1 MKAGIVGLPNV
12 GKSTLFNALTKSY
25 AAQAANF
32 PFCTIDP
39 NVGVV
44 NVNDVR
50 LTELAR
56 VAKTQKIVPAIT
68 EFVDIAG
75 IVKGASQGEGLGN
88 KFLANIREADAIVQV
103 VRVFEDGDVH
113 HVSGSVDPKRDIE
126 IINAELI
133 IADLETLDR
142 KSVENG
148 KKLRGGDKNAAA
160 MQVIIDKI
168 KPELLAGKLARTVAL
183 TIEEKALAR
192 ELWLLTNKPFVYA
205 VNVGESDLSTPIEKI
220 REKIGVTDSATPV
233 VVVCAKIE
241 MDMIDFSEAERAEFL
256 TALGVKENPT
266 DVLIR
271 TAFDALG
278 LQYYFTAGEIETR
291 AWAYPKGATAPQA
304 AGKIHTDFEKKF
316 IKAEITHW
324 KDFVDFGGWGGV
336 REAGKLRLE
345 GKDYVMRNGDV
356 VVFKIG

>member
-50 LTELAR
+50 LNELAR
-56 VAKTQKIVPAIT
+56 VAKTQKIIPANV

-113 HVSGSVDPKRDIE
+113 HVSGSVDPRRDVE

-133 IADLETLDR
+133 LADLETIER
-142 KSVENG
+142 KSAENG
-148 KKLRGGDKNAAA
+148 KRARAGDKSAAA
-160 MQVIIDKI
+160 LQAAMDKL
-168 KPELLAGKLARTVAL
+168 KAGLSAGKLARECGL
-183 TIEEKALAR
+183 TDEEKPLTR
-192 ELWLLTNKPFVYA
+192 DLWLLTAKPFVYA
-205 VNVGESDLSTPIEKI
+205 VNLAEGEL
-220 REKIGVTDSATPV
+220 GTPV
-233 VVVCAKIE
+233 ETLRAKIE
-241 MDMIDFSEAERAEFL
+241 MDMLGFSEAERAEFL
-256 TALGVKENPT
+256 GALGVKENPT

-278 LQYYFTAGEIETR
+278 LQYYFTAGEIEAR
-291 AWAYPKGATAPQA
+291 AWAYPKGSTAPQA

-316 IKAEITHW
+316 IKAEVANW
-324 KDFVDFGGWGGV
+324 KDFVDFGGWSGC
-336 REAGKLRLE
+336 RDNGKLRLE
-345 GKDYVMRNGDV
+345 GKDYVMQDGDTV
-356 VVFKIG
+356 IFKIGG

>member
-44 NVNDVR
+44 NVNDPR
-50 LTELAR
+50 LTDIAR
-56 VAKTQKIVPAIT
+56 VAKTGKIIPAIT

-103 VRVFEDGDVH
+103 VRVFQDGDVH
-113 HVSGSVDPKRDIE
+113 HVSGSVDPLRDIE

-133 IADLETLDR
+133 IADVETLER
-142 KSVENG
+142 KSAENG
-148 KKLRGGDKNAAA
+148 KKARGGDKGAVA
-160 MQVIIDKI
+160 MQAVIDKI
-168 KPELLAGKLARTVAL
+168 KPELLAGKLARAVDL
-183 TIEEKALAR
+183 TPEEKALAR

-205 VNVGESDLSTPIEKI
+205 VNVGEGELSTPEAKL
-220 REKIGVTDSATPV
+220 RELIGVADPATPV
-233 VVVCAKIE
+233 VAVCAKIE
-241 MDMIDFSEAERAEFL
+241 MDMIGFADAERKEFL
-256 TALGVKENPT
+256 DALGVTENPT

-278 LQYYFTAGEIETR
+278 LQYYFTAGEIEAR
-291 AWAYPKGATAPQA
+291 AWAYPKGSTAPQA

-316 IKAEITHW
+316 IKAEVCNW
-324 KDFVDFGGWGGV
+324 KDFVDCGGWAGV
-336 REAGKLRLE
+336 RDAGKLRLE
-345 GKDYVMRNGDV
+345 GKDYVMKDGDV